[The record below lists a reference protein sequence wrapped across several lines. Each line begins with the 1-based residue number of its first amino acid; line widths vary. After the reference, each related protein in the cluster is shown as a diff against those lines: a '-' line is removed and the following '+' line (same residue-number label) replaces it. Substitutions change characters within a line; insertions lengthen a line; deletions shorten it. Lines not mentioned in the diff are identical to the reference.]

1 MVDLIACE
9 WMKWK
14 RSRMLWLML
23 LGAAL
28 PALLVFLVE
37 LNGAS
42 DSKPLDWVN
51 YFETNLQIMAMLM
64 CPALFSLLI
73 GYLFAREFQER
84 TVNNMLTGPH
94 SRLRVLTAKF
104 IIAFPVLLAVMLL
117 TFLLILGTGFFFH
130 GAGEALTMSILGK
143 EAGKYALLLV
153 LQYALAPISAAVALL
168 WRSYIPAMGLG
179 IFAVI
184 SELTIM
190 QSKYIMYYPWSA
202 TLNLATNLS
211 PGHNSA
217 SIGYSTMA
225 IAFVVP
231 LVFIALYFRRADVHS
246 G

>member
-1 MVDLIACE
+1 
-9 WMKWK
+9 
-14 RSRMLWLML
+14 MLWLIVI
-23 LGAAL
+23 GAAL
-28 PALLVFLVE
+28 PALLVFLVQ
-37 LNGAS
+37 LNNSSHGTKFEW
-42 DSKPLDWVN
+42 DN
-51 YFETNLQIMAMLM
+51 YLNTDIQIMAMLM

-94 SRLRVLTAKF
+94 GRLKVLAAKF
-104 IIAFPVLLAVMLL
+104 VIALPVMTAVLLLSFVLMLAS
-117 TFLLILGTGFFFH
+117 GFVFQD
-130 GAGEALTMSILGK
+130 GDSLTMHVLGK
-143 EAGKYALLLV
+143 RAGDYALLLL

-202 TLNLATNLS
+202 ALNLAADIS
-211 PGHNSA
+211 PTYNSA
-217 SIGYSTMA
+217 AVGSATMI
-225 IAFVVP
+225 IAFAVP
-231 LVFIALYFRRADVHS
+231 LVLIALYFRRADVHS